1 MANYP
6 VTRDG
11 TKSGGQHIFTL
22 AAVPEVRIA
31 IESLGA
37 VADVAWST
45 GRVDAY
51 TVHADAG
58 VRISVFLRLHA
69 VARVPDG
76 PFDHHGHS
84 PAVGVEEFRRC
95 RVARLK
101 IEAR

>member
-58 VRISVFLRLHA
+58 VRISVFCASTQLLAFRTAHSTTMGTLPPLA
-69 VARVPDG
+69 SKNSDDVA
-76 PFDHHGHS
+76 
-84 PAVGVEEFRRC
+84 
-95 RVARLK
+95 
-101 IEAR
+101 